1 MNDTITLTVNSN
13 QLAAALIC
21 AAVKDRRYYLNG
33 ILIESSQD
41 GSQAVIVATDGHRML
56 VQDIDGTGAP
66 FAPVIIPRDLV
77 AAVAAKARP
86 GPVTITF
93 PATRADDG
101 AMRPVALCRGVV
113 SVAGGEL
120 DARYP
125 DWRRV
130 VPSETSGQAVQFN
143 VDYLADFGKVAA
155 LICPK
160 KSALPHVHYNGE
172 SAALINFPDVD
183 NAIGVLMPLRDRGAV
198 MTRPGSLD
206 WVPVSGA

>member
-1 MNDTITLTVNSN
+1 MSESITLTVQSN
-13 QLAAALIC
+13 QLAAAQIS
-21 AAVKDRRYYLNG
+21 AAVKDHRYYLNG

-41 GSQAVIVATDGHRML
+41 GSQAVIVATDNHRML
-56 VQDIDGTGAP
+56 VQDIDGAGVP

-77 AAVAAKARP
+77 KAVAAKTRP

-93 PATRADDG
+93 PATRESADV
-101 AMRPVALCRGVV
+101 MRQVTLCRGVT
-113 SVAGGEL
+113 SVTGAEL
-120 DARYP
+120 EARYP

-130 VPSETSGQAVQFN
+130 VPKEPSGQAVQFN

-160 KSALPHVHYNGE
+160 KSALLHVHYNGE
-172 SAALINFPDVD
+172 SAALINFPGVD
-183 NAIGVLMPLRDRGAV
+183 NALGVLMPLRPWADGV
-198 MTRPGSLD
+198 TRPGSLD